1 VLAAALR
8 QGIVLRY
15 SCRNGT
21 CASCKCKLVDG
32 EISYPHYP
40 PAALDDED
48 IRGGHMLTCQAVA
61 QSDLVIDARPLEQVA
76 EIPVR
81 LLPARVEAMESFTPE
96 VKCLRLKL
104 PEAVR
109 LQFLAGQYI
118 NIVLPDGK
126 RRAFSVAS
134 APSATDYLELHV
146 KHVDGGGFT
155 GHVFDGLKVKDI
167 LRLEG
172 PLGTF
177 FFRRRSERP
186 AILMG
191 GGTGFAPLKSI
202 IEELMHAGD
211 ERPLKLFWGTG
222 SADELYAAGLIAE
235 WQKRHPDL
243 AFTPVVARPDSNW
256 AGEAGFVHE
265 AVLRQ
270 HPDLSGMDVYMSGP
284 PAMIHAARAAFTAA
298 GIPEG
303 RLFYDSFDFAPDVP
317 PAIE

>member
-1 VLAAALR
+1 
-8 QGIVLRY
+8 
-15 SCRNGT
+15 
-21 CASCKCKLVDG
+21 
-32 EISYPHYP
+32 
-40 PAALDDED
+40 
-48 IRGGHMLTCQAVA
+48 M
-61 QSDLVIDARPLEQVA
+61 
-76 EIPVR
+76 
-81 LLPARVEAMESFTPE
+81 
-96 VKCLRLKL
+96 
-104 PEAVR
+104 
-109 LQFLAGQYI
+109 
-118 NIVLPDGK
+118 
-126 RRAFSVAS
+126 
-134 APSATDYLELHV
+134 HV

-243 AFTPVVARPDSNW
+243 AFTRSEERRVGKECRK
-256 AGEAGFVHE
+256 
-265 AVLRQ
+265 
-270 HPDLSGMDVYMSGP
+270 
-284 PAMIHAARAAFTAA
+284 
-298 GIPEG
+298 
-303 RLFYDSFDFAPDVP
+303 
-317 PAIE
+317 